1 MLIRKQYRGCSRL
14 YWEPENDDTE
24 AAQATYEFRGQ
35 TYNLEFDGRVDDL
48 IRERLRDARCAAV
61 DISDLFEVVPLVEGA
76 KSQLASGEKVRFSLS
91 TGEDW
96 EAVQRSSS
104 KGNSVILRTSYLGQT
119 ATLCR
124 GEDNAVRSLTLRTEG
139 RGITHEIRAEPGN
152 DGRLR
157 AIAEAVTVY
166 HQGS

>member
-14 YWEPENDDTE
+14 YWEPENLDTE
-24 AAQATYEFRGQ
+24 ASQATYEFRGR

-48 IRERLRDARCAAV
+48 IRERLRDTRCAAV
-61 DISDLFEVVPLVEGA
+61 DISELFEVVPLVDNA
-76 KSQLASGEKVRFSLS
+76 KSQLASGQKVQLSLS
-91 TGEDW
+91 TGANW

-104 KGNSVILRTSYLGQT
+104 KGHSIILRTSYLGQT

-139 RGITHEIRAEPGN
+139 RGITHEIKAEPGE

-166 HQGS
+166 HQHS